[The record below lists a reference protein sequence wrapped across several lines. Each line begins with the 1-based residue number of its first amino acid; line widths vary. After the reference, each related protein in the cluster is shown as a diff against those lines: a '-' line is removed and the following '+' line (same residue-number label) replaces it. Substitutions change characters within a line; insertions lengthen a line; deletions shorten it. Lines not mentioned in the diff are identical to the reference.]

1 MRLVASEPPPC
12 SGISDA
18 RRCYYEQGVVPSQVR
33 GRMRAR
39 SSLLSI
45 IRYGELE
52 LSATARLMREHLFLL
67 QYLLLF
73 SGHSFITYL
82 ITIASVYLS
91 YPEPYLYASYRGD
104 DSSCDSSLSD
114 LIGIVLYLV
123 TSQRATWTPK
133 QGKGILS

>member
-1 MRLVASEPPPC
+1 MRLVASEPPPW

-18 RRCYYEQGVVPSQVR
+18 RRCYYEQGVVRSQVR

-45 IRYGELE
+45 LRYGELG
-52 LSATARLMREHLFLL
+52 LSVTVRLMRERLVLL

-82 ITIASVYLS
+82 STIASVYLS
-91 YPEPYLYASYRGD
+91 YPEPYLYASYRRD
-104 DSSCDSSLSD
+104 ESIVIHLLLRFDCQHLS
-114 LIGIVLYLV
+114 G
-123 TSQRATWTPK
+123 
-133 QGKGILS
+133 